1 MIAPKLYWE
10 LYQECVFIR
19 TENKKL
25 LLQHLIRC
33 QEGTMTCICFIF
45 QSEHNVVV
53 VIVW

>member
-25 LLQHLIRC
+25 LLQH
-33 QEGTMTCICFIF
+33 QEGTMTCMCFIF